1 MTDQDTEISKNEI
14 ARERFHDR
22 LISLLLAAI
31 WIVAALAVH
40 RSNTEIPTSML
51 LVATVFFILL
61 VPAMKELVKIIDRR
75 VKIQLGLIEPVD
87 E

>member
-1 MTDQDTEISKNEI
+1 MTDQETEKSGKES

-22 LISLLLAAI
+22 VLSLLLATI
-31 WIVAALAVH
+31 WIVAAFLVYQ
-40 RSNTEIPTSML
+40 SDTEIPTSML
-51 LVATVFFILL
+51 IIGTVFFIIL

-75 VKIQLGLIEPVD
+75 VKVQLGLIEPVD

>member
-1 MTDQDTEISKNEI
+1 MTDQETEISRKEA

-31 WIVAALAVH
+31 WIVAALMVYQ
-40 RSNTEIPTSML
+40 SDTGIPTSML
-51 LVATVFFILL
+51 VIGTAFFIML
-61 VPAMKELVKIIDRR
+61 VPAMKELVRIIDKR

>member
-1 MTDQDTEISKNEI
+1 MGTEKETDEPDP
-14 ARERFHDR
+14 RERFHDR
-22 LISLLLAAI
+22 VITLLLAAI
-31 WIVAALAVH
+31 WIVAAYMVH
-40 RSNTEIPTSML
+40 RNTPEIPMSML
-51 LVATVFFILL
+51 VIGTVFFIML